1 MLSENQNIEYKESWN
16 DKYLQ
21 WICGFANAQGGRIY
35 IGVND
40 DKEIIGV
47 HDSKKLMEDIPNKIT
62 NFLGIVE
69 DVNLLTDNN
78 KEYIEIVV
86 SPSSMPI
93 SYHGVYH
100 YRSGSTKQELKGIAL
115 QQFIMRKMGHSWDD
129 MPLPTATLE
138 EIDRSAID
146 YFLKKGISKGRI
158 DSNEKDAS
166 TEDILRNLNL
176 IGDDGYLRSA
186 AILLFGKNPQRRF
199 AGVQFKIG
207 RFGANESDLIIQDI
221 VEGNVIQ
228 MVDRVVNILK
238 SKYLYSPIHYEGM
251 ERVEPLEIP
260 EDGLREILYNSVC
273 HKEYM
278 GAPIQMQVYSDHIEI
293 WNEGGLPE
301 GYTVETL
308 MRKHSSRP
316 RNKTIAAVMFRAGFI
331 ETWGRGFTKVRES
344 FEKEDY
350 PMPSIKEIDGGVS
363 VWIKRFSLEEIVTIN
378 KKRHGEKAPNIG
390 ITDIKNVGNHVGN
403 MSVTKLSERQRNI
416 CLMIKANP
424 NITVQEMSVTMS
436 VTKRTIERDLAA
448 MSDIVKHEGK
458 LNDGKWVLLKDII
471 K

>member
-1 MLSENQNIEYKESWN
+1 MLNESQNIEYKEAWN

-47 HDSKKLMEDIPNKIT
+47 YDAKKLMEDIPNKIA

-69 DVNLLTDNN
+69 DVNLLTENN
-78 KEYIEIVV
+78 KEYIEIEV

-93 SYHGVYH
+93 AYKGVYH
-100 YRSGSTKQELKGIAL
+100 Y
-115 QQFIMRKMGHSWDD
+115 
-129 MPLPTATLE
+129 
-138 EIDRSAID
+138 RSAID

-158 DSNEKDAS
+158 DRSEKDSS
-166 TEDILRNLNL
+166 TEDVLRNMNL
-176 IGDDGYLRSA
+176 IGDDGYLRTA

-207 RFGANESDLIIQDI
+207 RFGANESDLIIQDVI
-221 VEGNVIQ
+221 EGNVIQ
-228 MVDRVVNILK
+228 MVDRVVDILK
-238 SKYLYSPIHYEGM
+238 SKYLYSPIHYEEM

-301 GYTVETL
+301 GYTAETL

-331 ETWGRGFTKVRES
+331 ETWGRGYTKVRES
-344 FEKEDY
+344 FETEDY
-350 PMPSIKEIDGGVS
+350 PMPIVKEIDGGVS
-363 VWIKRFSLEEIVTIN
+363 VWIKRFTLEELFVRN
-378 KKRHGEKAPNIG
+378 KKHYGEKAPNRG
-390 ITDIKNVGNHVGN
+390 VTDIKNVGD

-416 CLMIKANP
+416 CKLILSNP
-424 NITVQEMSVTMS
+424 FITVQEMSVTLS
-436 VTKRTIERDLAA
+436 VTKRTIERDLAS
-448 MSDIVKHEGK
+448 MSGIVKHEGK
-458 LNDGKWVLLKDII
+458 DNDGKWILLKDIF